1 MKISVIVPTHN
12 RRALL
17 ERKLRALEREL
28 GDFEIIVVADGCA
41 DGTLE
46 FLQNFGT
53 KLDVQVLE
61 LPGLGAAAARN
72 AGVQASSGR
81 VLLFSDDDVIPRSG
95 WVLAHAN
102 AHTGNSR
109 AEKNVVAVGRLELP
123 AQLRDGVSFLGPK
136 ALWWNATGANSSM
149 SRDLFDRAGGYDEAF
164 REYGGEDPDLGFR
177 LLKSGANFV
186 FLDRAVAEHWDEG
199 FLSSLR
205 KKARAA
211 GIAHVRV
218 WRKNGDARIAWALG
232 VHPVL
237 LGLKRVLL
245 PVLSPVLGSR
255 GVYEREYAR
264 GARDALRGKA

>member
-41 DGTLE
+41 DGTVD
-46 FLQNFGT
+46 FLRNFGT

-72 AGVQASSGR
+72 AGVRASSGR

-102 AHTGNSR
+102 AHSQ
-109 AEKNVVAVGRLELP
+109 KNVVAVGRLELP
-123 AQLRDGVSFLGPK
+123 TQLRDGTNFLGPK

-218 WRKNGDARIAWALG
+218 WRKNGDTRIAWALG

-245 PVLSPVLGSR
+245 PVLSPLLGSR

>member
-1 MKISVIVPTHN
+1 MRISVIVPTHN

-28 GDFEIIVVADGCA
+28 GDFEIVVVADGCA

-53 KLDVQVLE
+53 KLNVQVLE

-72 AGVQASSGR
+72 AGVRASSGQ

-102 AHTGNSR
+102 SHSQ
-109 AEKNVVAVGRLELP
+109 KNVVAVGRLELP
-123 AQLRDGVSFLGPK
+123 AQLRDGASFLGPK

-149 SRDLFDRAGGYDEAF
+149 SRALFDRAGGYDEAF

-199 FLSSLR
+199 YADSLR

-218 WRKNGDARIAWALG
+218 WRKHNDARIAWALG

-245 PVLSPVLGSR
+245 PVLSPLLGAR

>member
-1 MKISVIVPTHN
+1 MRISLIVPTHN

-53 KLDVQVLE
+53 KLNVQVLE

-72 AGVQASSGR
+72 AGVRASSGQ

-102 AHTGNSR
+102 SHAQ
-109 AEKNVVAVGRLELP
+109 KNVVAVGQLELP
-123 AQLRDGVSFLGPK
+123 AQLRDGASFLGPK

-149 SRDLFDRAGGYDEAF
+149 SRALFDRAGGYDEAF

-199 FLSSLR
+199 YADSLR

-218 WRKNGDARIAWALG
+218 WRKHNDARIAWALG

-245 PVLSPVLGSR
+245 PVLSPLLGAR

>member
-41 DGTLE
+41 DGTVD
-46 FLQNFGT
+46 FLRNFGT

-72 AGVQASSGR
+72 AGVRASSGR

-102 AHTGNSR
+102 AHSQQ
-109 AEKNVVAVGRLELP
+109 NVVAVGRLELP

-149 SRDLFDRAGGYDEAF
+149 SRDLFDRAGGYDESF

-199 FLSSLR
+199 FSSSLR

-218 WRKNGDARIAWALG
+218 WRKHNDARIAWALG

-245 PVLSPVLGSR
+245 PVLSPLLGSR

>member
-1 MKISVIVPTHN
+1 MKVSVIVPTHN

-17 ERKLRALEREL
+17 ERKLRALEHEL
-28 GDFEIIVVADGCA
+28 GDFEVVVVADACA

-46 FLQNFGT
+46 FLQKFST
-53 KLDVQVLE
+53 KLDLRVLE

-102 AHTGNSR
+102 AH

-123 AQLRDGVSFLGPK
+123 SQLRDGASFLGPK
-136 ALWWNATGANSSM
+136 ALWWNATGANSSL
-149 SRDLFDRAGGYDEAF
+149 SRDLFFRAGGYDEAF

-186 FLDRAVAEHWDEG
+186 FLSSAVAEHWDEG
-199 FLSSLR
+199 FSSSLR

-211 GIAHVRV
+211 GVAHVRV
-218 WRKNGDARIAWALG
+218 WRKHNDARIAWALG

-245 PVLSPVLGSR
+245 PVLSPLLGSR

-264 GARDALRGKA
+264 GARAALRGQA

>member
-1 MKISVIVPTHN
+1 MISVIVPTHN

-28 GDFEIIVVADGCA
+28 GDFEVIVVADACA
-41 DGTLE
+41 DGTVE
-46 FLQNFGT
+46 FLNGFST
-53 KLDVQVLE
+53 KLNVQMLE

-72 AGVQASSGR
+72 AGVRASSGQ

-102 AHTGNSR
+102 AHAQKNQ
-109 AEKNVVAVGRLELP
+109 AVKNVVAVGRLELP
-123 AQLRDGVSFLGPK
+123 AQLRVGASFLGPK
-136 ALWWNATGANSSM
+136 ALWWNATGANSSL
-149 SRDLFDRAGGYDEAF
+149 SRDLFDRAGGYDESF

-177 LLKSGANFV
+177 LLKSGAKFV

-199 FLSSLR
+199 FSVSVR
-205 KKARAA
+205 QKARAA

-218 WRKNGDARIAWALG
+218 WRKHGDAKIAWALG

-255 GVYEREYAR
+255 GVYEREYAQ
-264 GARDALRGKA
+264 GARDALRGQA

>member
-53 KLDVQVLE
+53 KLNVQVLE

-72 AGVQASSGR
+72 AGVRASSGR

-102 AHTGNSR
+102 AHSQ
-109 AEKNVVAVGRLELP
+109 KNVVAVGRLELP
-123 AQLRDGVSFLGPK
+123 TQLRDGVSFLGPK

-149 SRDLFDRAGGYDEAF
+149 SRVLFDRAGGYDEAF

-177 LLKSGANFV
+177 LLKSGAKFV

-199 FLSSLR
+199 FSSSLR

-218 WRKNGDARIAWALG
+218 WRKHGDARIAWALG

-245 PVLSPVLGSR
+245 PVLSPLLGSR

>member
-41 DGTLE
+41 DGTVE
-46 FLQNFGT
+46 FLNGFGT
-53 KLDVQVLE
+53 KLNVQVLE
-61 LPGLGAAAARN
+61 LPGLGTAAARN
-72 AGVQASSGR
+72 AGVRASSGR

-102 AHTGNSR
+102 AHSQ
-109 AEKNVVAVGRLELP
+109 KNVVAVGRLELP
-123 AQLRDGVSFLGPK
+123 AQLRDGASFLGPK
-136 ALWWNATGANSSM
+136 ALWWNATGANSSL
-149 SRDLFDRAGGYDEAF
+149 SRELFDRAGGYDEAF

-199 FLSSLR
+199 FSSSLR

-211 GIAHVRV
+211 GIVHVRV
-218 WRKNGDARIAWALG
+218 WRKHNDARIAWALG

-237 LGLKRVLL
+237 LGLKRMLL
-245 PVLSPVLGSR
+245 PVLSPLLGSR

>member
-41 DGTLE
+41 DGTVE

-53 KLDVQVLE
+53 QLNVQVLA
-61 LPGLGAAAARN
+61 LPGVGAAAARN
-72 AGVQASSGR
+72 AGVQASSGKI
-81 VLLFSDDDVIPRSG
+81 LLFSDDDVIPRSG
-95 WVLAHAN
+95 WILAHAN
-102 AHTGNSR
+102 AHSQ
-109 AEKNVVAVGRLELP
+109 KNVVAVGRLELP
-123 AQLRDGVSFLGPK
+123 TQLRDGVSFLGPK

-149 SRDLFDRAGGYDEAF
+149 SRDLFDRAGGYDESF

-177 LLKSGANFV
+177 LLKSGASFV

-199 FLSSLR
+199 FSSSLR

-218 WRKNGDARIAWALG
+218 WRKHGDARIAWALG

-245 PVLSPVLGSR
+245 PVLSPLLGSR

>member
-53 KLDVQVLE
+53 QLDVQVLE

-72 AGVQASSGR
+72 AGVRASSGKI
-81 VLLFSDDDVIPRSG
+81 LLFSDDDVIPRSG
-95 WVLAHAN
+95 WILAHAN
-102 AHTGNSR
+102 AHSQ
-109 AEKNVVAVGRLELP
+109 KNVVAVGRLELP
-123 AQLRDGVSFLGPK
+123 TQLRDGVSFLGPK

-149 SRDLFDRAGGYDEAF
+149 SRDLFDRAGGYDESF

-199 FLSSLR
+199 FSSSLR
-205 KKARAA
+205 KKAQAA

-218 WRKNGDARIAWALG
+218 WRKHNDARIAWALG

-245 PVLSPVLGSR
+245 PVLSPLLGSR

>member
-53 KLDVQVLE
+53 KLNVQVLE

-72 AGVQASSGR
+72 AGVRASSGR

-102 AHTGNSR
+102 AHSQ
-109 AEKNVVAVGRLELP
+109 KNVVAVGRLELP
-123 AQLRDGVSFLGPK
+123 AQLRVGASFLGPK
-136 ALWWNATGANSSM
+136 ASWWNATGANTSM
-149 SRDLFDRAGGYDEAF
+149 SRDLFDQAGGCDEAF

-177 LLKSGANFV
+177 LLKSGAKFV
-186 FLDRAVAEHWDEG
+186 FLDRAIAEHWDEG
-199 FLSSLR
+199 FSSSLR

-218 WRKNGDARIAWALG
+218 WRKHNDARIAWALG

>member
-28 GDFEIIVVADGCA
+28 GNFEIIVVADGCA

-53 KLDVQVLE
+53 QLNVQVLE
-61 LPGLGAAAARN
+61 LPGLGAGAARN
-72 AGVQASSGR
+72 AGVRASSGKI
-81 VLLFSDDDVIPRSG
+81 LLFSDDDVIPRSG

-102 AHTGNSR
+102 AHSQ
-109 AEKNVVAVGRLELP
+109 KNVVAVGRLELA
-123 AQLRDGVSFLGPK
+123 AQLRDGTSFLGPK
-136 ALWWNATGANSSM
+136 ALWWNATGANSSL
-149 SRDLFDRAGGYDEAF
+149 SRALFDRAGGYDETF

-199 FLSSLR
+199 FSGSLR

-218 WRKNGDARIAWALG
+218 WRKHNDARIAWALG

-245 PVLSPVLGSR
+245 PVLSPVLGAR
-255 GVYEREYAR
+255 GMYEREYAR

>member
-1 MKISVIVPTHN
+1 MKVSVIVPTHN

-46 FLQNFGT
+46 FLNGFST

-61 LPGLGAAAARN
+61 LPGVGTAAARN
-72 AGVQASSGR
+72 AGVRASSGR

-102 AHTGNSR
+102 AHAT
-109 AEKNVVAVGRLELP
+109 KNAVAVGRLELP
-123 AQLRDGVSFLGPK
+123 AQLRDGASFLGPK
-136 ALWWNATGANSSM
+136 ALWWNATGANTSM
-149 SRDLFDRAGGYDEAF
+149 SRDLFDRAGGYDESF

-199 FLSSLR
+199 FSSSLR

-218 WRKNGDARIAWALG
+218 WRKHNDARIAWALG

-237 LGLKRVLL
+237 LALKRVLL
-245 PVLSPVLGSR
+245 PVLSPLLGSR
-255 GVYEREYAR
+255 GAYEREYAR
-264 GARDALRGKA
+264 GATDALRGRA

>member
-53 KLDVQVLE
+53 QLNVQVLA
-61 LPGLGAAAARN
+61 LPGVGAAAARN
-72 AGVQASSGR
+72 AGVQASSGKI
-81 VLLFSDDDVIPRSG
+81 LLFSDDDVIPRSG
-95 WVLAHAN
+95 WILAHAN
-102 AHTGNSR
+102 AHSQ
-109 AEKNVVAVGRLELP
+109 KNVVAVGRLELP
-123 AQLRDGVSFLGPK
+123 TQLRDGVSFLGPK

-149 SRDLFDRAGGYDEAF
+149 SRDLFIRAGGYDESF

-199 FLSSLR
+199 FSSSLR

-218 WRKNGDARIAWALG
+218 WRKHGDARIAWALG

-245 PVLSPVLGSR
+245 PVLSPLLGSR

>member
-28 GDFEIIVVADGCA
+28 GDFEIVVVADGCA

-46 FLQNFGT
+46 FLNGFST
-53 KLDVQVLE
+53 KLNVQVLE

-72 AGVQASSGR
+72 AGVRASSGR
-81 VLLFSDDDVIPRSG
+81 VLLFSDDDVISRSG

-102 AHTGNSR
+102 AHSQ
-109 AEKNVVAVGRLELP
+109 KNVVAVGRLELP
-123 AQLRDGVSFLGPK
+123 TQLRDGVSFLGPK
-136 ALWWNATGANSSM
+136 ALWWNATGANSSV

-164 REYGGEDPDLGFR
+164 REYGGEDPDFGFR
-177 LLKSGANFV
+177 LLKSGANFM

-199 FLSSLR
+199 FSSSLR

-218 WRKNGDARIAWALG
+218 WRKHNDARIAWALG

>member
-53 KLDVQVLE
+53 QLNVQVLA
-61 LPGLGAAAARN
+61 LPGVGAAAARN
-72 AGVQASSGR
+72 AGVQASSGKI
-81 VLLFSDDDVIPRSG
+81 LLFSDDDVIPRSG
-95 WVLAHAN
+95 WILAHAN
-102 AHTGNSR
+102 AHSQ
-109 AEKNVVAVGRLELP
+109 KNVVAVGRLELP
-123 AQLRDGVSFLGPK
+123 TQLRDGVSFLGPK

-149 SRDLFDRAGGYDEAF
+149 SRDLFDRAGGYDESF

-199 FLSSLR
+199 FSSSLR

-218 WRKNGDARIAWALG
+218 WRKHGDARIAWALG

-245 PVLSPVLGSR
+245 PVLSPLLGSR

>member
-1 MKISVIVPTHN
+1 MRISVIVPTHN

-41 DGTLE
+41 DGTLD
-46 FLQNFGT
+46 FLCGFNT
-53 KLDVQVLE
+53 RLDVQVLE

-72 AGVQASSGR
+72 AGVRASSGKI
-81 VLLFSDDDVIPRSG
+81 LLFSDDDVIPRSG
-95 WVLAHAN
+95 WVLAHTN
-102 AHTGNSR
+102 AHSQ
-109 AEKNVVAVGRLELP
+109 KNVVAVGRLELP
-123 AQLRDGVSFLGPK
+123 AQLRDGASFLGPK
-136 ALWWNATGANSSM
+136 ALWWNATGANSSL
-149 SRDLFDRAGGYDEAF
+149 SRALFDRAGGYDESF

-186 FLDRAVAEHWDEG
+186 FLSSAVAEHWDEG
-199 FLSSLR
+199 FAGSLR

-218 WRKNGDARIAWALG
+218 WRKHNDARIAWALG

-237 LGLKRVLL
+237 LALKRVLL
-245 PVLSPVLGSR
+245 PVASPLLGSR
-255 GVYEREYAR
+255 GVYEREYAQ

>member
-53 KLDVQVLE
+53 KLDVHVLE

-72 AGVQASSGR
+72 AGVRASSGR

-95 WVLAHAN
+95 WILAHAN
-102 AHTGNSR
+102 AHSQ
-109 AEKNVVAVGRLELP
+109 KNVVTVGRLELP
-123 AQLRDGVSFLGPK
+123 TQLRDGASFLGPK
-136 ALWWNATGANSSM
+136 ALWWNVTGANSSM
-149 SRDLFDRAGGYDEAF
+149 SRVLFDHAGGYDESF

-199 FLSSLR
+199 FSSSLR

-218 WRKNGDARIAWALG
+218 WRKHNDARIAWALG

-245 PVLSPVLGSR
+245 PILSPVLGSR

-264 GARDALRGKA
+264 GAMDALQGKA